1 LQISFHTYGYR
12 QFKKFEYYNSEIWLL
27 KLNTKYVIY
36 NQWNNITNKKLLDIL
51 KKITDLHSESDIV
64 IPMQNVNLNK
74 CSTNIK
80 NKFSYD
86 NTKYNIVDHE
96 ITLPQVY

>member
-1 LQISFHTYGYR
+1 
-12 QFKKFEYYNSEIWLL
+12 
-27 KLNTKYVIY
+27 
-36 NQWNNITNKKLLDIL
+36 LDIP
-51 KKITDLHSESDIV
+51 KEVTDLHSEIDIV

-80 NKFSYD
+80 DKVSYD
-86 NTKYNIVDHE
+86 NAEYNIVDHE

>member
-1 LQISFHTYGYR
+1 
-12 QFKKFEYYNSEIWLL
+12 
-27 KLNTKYVIY
+27 LNIPKE
-36 NQWNNITNKKLLDIL
+36 
-51 KKITDLHSESDIV
+51 ITDLHSEIDIV

-80 NKFSYD
+80 NKVSYD
-86 NTKYNIVDHE
+86 NAEYNIVDYE